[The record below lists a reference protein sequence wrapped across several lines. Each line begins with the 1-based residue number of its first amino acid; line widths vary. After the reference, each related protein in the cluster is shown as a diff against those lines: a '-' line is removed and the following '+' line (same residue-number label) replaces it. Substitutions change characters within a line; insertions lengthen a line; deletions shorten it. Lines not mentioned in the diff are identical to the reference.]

1 MIKINPNNN
10 ILTPEDIIILNQT
23 LLTLKIIND
32 CSTNINWNY
41 DSQQNTISTN
51 INQDNIKINLNQNNE
66 FNSLLINNTEKIIS
80 PINQLH
86 ISQTINTNNN
96 NKNNKNNNSNI
107 YNKNNKLKNFNIYYN
122 TEDIQHDVSL
132 LSTKL
137 EQTVINYL
145 KNKNLTNDTIKLKL
159 NFNNTIE
166 THIINISI
174 EELFSLET
182 ITIKDN
188 EINSAIPFTNA
199 PIEFQCQIVYNIL
212 NN

>member
-10 ILTPEDIIILNQT
+10 ILTPEDINILNQT
-23 LLTLKIIND
+23 LLTLKLINNS
-32 CSTNINWNY
+32 STNINWNY

-80 PINQLH
+80 PINQLY
-86 ISQTINTNNN
+86 ITQTINPNNN
-96 NKNNKNNNSNI
+96 NKHINSNNS
-107 YNKNNKLKNFNIYYN
+107 NIYYN

-145 KNKNLTNDTIKLKL
+145 KNKNLTNDTIKLKF
-159 NFNNTIE
+159 NFNNQRE
-166 THIINISI
+166 THIINLSI
-174 EELFSLET
+174 DDFFDLET
-182 ITIKDN
+182 IIIKDD
-188 EINSAIPFTNA
+188 EIKSSIPFTHA

-212 NN
+212 ND

>member
-23 LLTLKIIND
+23 LLTLKIINNP
-32 CSTNINWNY
+32 STNINWNY

-80 PINQLH
+80 PIKQLY
-86 ISQTINTNNN
+86 ISQTINTNHN
-96 NKNNKNNNSNI
+96 
-107 YNKNNKLKNFNIYYN
+107 NKNNKLKNSNIYYN

-159 NFNNTIE
+159 NYNNTIE

>member
-10 ILTPEDIIILNQT
+10 NILTTEDIIILNQT

-32 CSTNINWNY
+32 SSTNINWNY

-51 INQDNIKINLNQNNE
+51 INQDIIKINLNQNNE

-80 PINQLH
+80 PINQLY
-86 ISQTINTNNN
+86 IAQTINNNHN
-96 NKNNKNNNSNI
+96 NKNNKLNNSNT
-107 YNKNNKLKNFNIYYN
+107 YNN

>member
-23 LLTLKIIND
+23 LLTLKLINNS
-32 CSTNINWNY
+32 STNINWNY
-41 DSQQNTISTN
+41 DIQQNTISTI

-80 PINQLH
+80 PINQLY
-86 ISQTINTNNN
+86 ISQTINTNHN
-96 NKNNKNNNSNI
+96 NKNNKPNNSNT
-107 YNKNNKLKNFNIYYN
+107 YNN

-145 KNKNLTNDTIKLKL
+145 KNKNLTNDTIKL
-159 NFNNTIE
+159 NFSFNNQRE
-166 THIINISI
+166 THIINLSI
-174 EELFSLET
+174 DNFFDLET
-182 ITIKDN
+182 IIIKDD
-188 EINSAIPFTNA
+188 EIKSSIPFTNA

>member
-1 MIKINPNNN
+1 MIKIKHNNN
-10 ILTPEDIIILNQT
+10 ILTPEDINILNQT
-23 LLTLKIIND
+23 LLTLKLINNS
-32 CSTNINWNY
+32 STNINWNY
-41 DSQQNTISTN
+41 DSQQNSISTN

-80 PINQLH
+80 PINQLY

-96 NKNNKNNNSNI
+96 NKNNKLNNSNT
-107 YNKNNKLKNFNIYYN
+107 YNN

-145 KNKNLTNDTIKLKL
+145 KNKNLTNNTIKL
-159 NFNNTIE
+159 NFNFNNQIE
-166 THIINISI
+166 THIINLSI
-174 EELFSLET
+174 DNFFDLET
-182 ITIKDN
+182 IIIKDD
-188 EINSAIPFTNA
+188 EIKSSIPFMNA

-212 NN
+212 ND

>member
-10 ILTPEDIIILNQT
+10 ILTTEDFIILNQT
-23 LLTLKIIND
+23 LLTLKIINNS
-32 CSTNINWNY
+32 STNINWNY

-51 INQDNIKINLNQNNE
+51 INQDIIKINLNQNNE

-80 PINQLH
+80 PINQLY

-96 NKNNKNNNSNI
+96 NKNNKNNNSNT
-107 YNKNNKLKNFNIYYN
+107 YNN

-137 EQTVINYL
+137 EQTVIYYL

-166 THIINISI
+166 THIINLSI
-174 EELFSLET
+174 EEFFNLET
-182 ITIKDN
+182 ITIKDD
-188 EINSAIPFTNA
+188 EINSTIPFTNA

>member
-10 ILTPEDIIILNQT
+10 ILTTEDFIILNQT
-23 LLTLKIIND
+23 LLTLKIINNS
-32 CSTNINWNY
+32 STNINWNY

-51 INQDNIKINLNQNNE
+51 INQDIIKINLNQNNE

-80 PINQLH
+80 PINQLY
-86 ISQTINTNNN
+86 ISQTINNNLN
-96 NKNNKNNNSNI
+96 NKNNKLNNSNT
-107 YNKNNKLKNFNIYYN
+107 YNN

-137 EQTVINYL
+137 EQTVIYYL

-166 THIINISI
+166 THIINLSI
-174 EELFSLET
+174 EEFFNLET
-182 ITIKDN
+182 ITIKDD
-188 EINSAIPFTNA
+188 EINSTIPFTNA

>member
-1 MIKINPNNN
+1 MIKIKLNNN

-23 LLTLKIIND
+23 LLTLKLINNS
-32 CSTNINWNY
+32 STNINWNY
-41 DSQQNTISTN
+41 DSQQKSISTN

-80 PINQLH
+80 PINQLY

-96 NKNNKNNNSNI
+96 N
-107 YNKNNKLKNFNIYYN
+107 NKNNKLNNSNTYNN

-145 KNKNLTNDTIKLKL
+145 KNKNLTNDTIKFNF
-159 NFNNTIE
+159 NFNNQRE
-166 THIINISI
+166 THIINLSI
-174 EELFSLET
+174 DDFFDLET
-182 ITIKDN
+182 IIIKDD
-188 EINSAIPFTNA
+188 EIKSSIPFTHA
-199 PIEFQCQIVYNIL
+199 PIEFQCQIVYHIL
-212 NN
+212 ND

>member
-1 MIKINPNNN
+1 MIKIKPNNN

-23 LLTLKIIND
+23 LLTLKLINNS
-32 CSTNINWNY
+32 STNINWNY
-41 DSQQNTISTN
+41 DIQQNTISTI

-80 PINQLH
+80 PINQLY

-96 NKNNKNNNSNI
+96 INNNKPN
-107 YNKNNKLKNFNIYYN
+107 NFNTYNN

-159 NFNNTIE
+159 DFNNTID
-166 THIINISI
+166 THIIKLSI
-174 EELFSLET
+174 EEIFSLET
-182 ITIKDN
+182 ITIKDD
-188 EINSAIPFTNA
+188 EINAAIPFTNA

>member
-1 MIKINPNNN
+1 MIKIKPNNN

-23 LLTLKIIND
+23 LLTLKLINNS
-32 CSTNINWNY
+32 STNINWNY
-41 DSQQNTISTN
+41 DSQQNTISTI
-51 INQDNIKINLNQNNE
+51 INQDNIKIILNQNNE

-80 PINQLH
+80 PINQLY

-96 NKNNKNNNSNI
+96 NNNNKPN
-107 YNKNNKLKNFNIYYN
+107 NFNTYNN

-159 NFNNTIE
+159 DFNNTID
-166 THIINISI
+166 THIIKLSI
-174 EELFSLET
+174 EEIFSLET
-182 ITIKDN
+182 ITIKDD
-188 EINSAIPFTNA
+188 EINAAIPFTNA

>member
-23 LLTLKIIND
+23 LLTLKLINNS
-32 CSTNINWNY
+32 STNINWNY

-80 PINQLH
+80 PINQLY
-86 ISQTINTNNN
+86 ISQTINTNHN
-96 NKNNKNNNSNI
+96 NKNNKLNNSNT
-107 YNKNNKLKNFNIYYN
+107 YNNI
-122 TEDIQHDVSL
+122 EDIQHDVSL

-145 KNKNLTNDTIKLKL
+145 KNKNLTNDTIKLK
-159 NFNNTIE
+159 FNINNQIVRE
-166 THIINISI
+166 THIINLSI
-174 EELFSLET
+174 DDFFDLET
-182 ITIKDN
+182 IIIKDN
-188 EINSAIPFTNA
+188 EIKSSIPFTHA

-212 NN
+212 ND

>member
-80 PINQLH
+80 PINQLY
-86 ISQTINTNNN
+86 ISQTINNNLN
-96 NKNNKNNNSNI
+96 NKNNKLNNSNT
-107 YNKNNKLKNFNIYYN
+107 YNN

-159 NFNNTIE
+159 NFNNTTE
-166 THIINISI
+166 THIINLAI
-174 EELFSLET
+174 EEFFSLET

>member
-1 MIKINPNNN
+1 MIKIKPNNN

-23 LLTLKIIND
+23 LLTLKLINNS
-32 CSTNINWNY
+32 STNINWNY
-41 DSQQNTISTN
+41 DIQQNTISTI

-80 PINQLH
+80 PINQLY
-86 ISQTINTNNN
+86 ISQTINTNHNNNN
-96 NKNNKNNNSNI
+96 NKPNNSNT
-107 YNKNNKLKNFNIYYN
+107 YNN

-159 NFNNTIE
+159 DFNNTID
-166 THIINISI
+166 THIINLSI
-174 EELFSLET
+174 EEIFSLET
-182 ITIKDN
+182 ITIKDD
-188 EINSAIPFTNA
+188 EINAVIPFTNA

>member
-1 MIKINPNNN
+1 MIKIKPNNN

-23 LLTLKIIND
+23 LLTLKLINNP
-32 CSTNINWNY
+32 STNINWNY
-41 DSQQNTISTN
+41 DSQQNTISTI

-80 PINQLH
+80 PINQLY
-86 ISQTINTNNN
+86 ISQIINTNHN
-96 NKNNKNNNSNI
+96 NKNNKTNNSNT
-107 YNKNNKLKNFNIYYN
+107 YNN

-132 LSTKL
+132 ISTKL

-159 NFNNTIE
+159 DFNNTIE
-166 THIINISI
+166 THIINLSI
-174 EELFSLET
+174 EEIFSLET
-182 ITIKDN
+182 ITIKDD
-188 EINSAIPFTNA
+188 EINAAIPFTNA
-199 PIEFQCQIVYNIL
+199 PIEFQCQIVYHIL

>member
-1 MIKINPNNN
+1 MIKIKLNNN

-23 LLTLKIIND
+23 LLTLKLINNS
-32 CSTNINWNY
+32 STNINWNY

-80 PINQLH
+80 PINQLY
-86 ISQTINTNNN
+86 ISQIINTNHN
-96 NKNNKNNNSNI
+96 NKNNKTNNSNT
-107 YNKNNKLKNFNIYYN
+107 YNN

-199 PIEFQCQIVYNIL
+199 PIEFQCQIVYHIL

>member
-32 CSTNINWNY
+32 SSTNINWNY

-51 INQDNIKINLNQNNE
+51 INQDIIKINLNQNNE

-80 PINQLH
+80 PINQLY
-86 ISQTINTNNN
+86 ISQTINNNNN
-96 NKNNKNNNSNI
+96 NKNNKLNNSNT
-107 YNKNNKLKNFNIYYN
+107 YNN

-212 NN
+212 NE